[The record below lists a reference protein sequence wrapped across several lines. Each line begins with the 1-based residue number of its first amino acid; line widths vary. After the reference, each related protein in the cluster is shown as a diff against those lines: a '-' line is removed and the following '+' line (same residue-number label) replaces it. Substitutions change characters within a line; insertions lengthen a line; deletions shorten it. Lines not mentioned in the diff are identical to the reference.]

1 MQPPVTASPLNGTS
15 YAGSSY
21 KIPEGTLLLKIP
33 KINEIL
39 VSLDM

>member
-1 MQPPVTASPLNGTS
+1 MQLSVTASPLNGTS

-21 KIPEGTLLLKIP
+21 YKIPR
-33 KINEIL
+33 INEML